1 MQVFHNTHEPRPYMF
16 GSLEVPGVKV
26 YCRRGSVDS
35 LSEIERERERE
46 RDMDPKAIGSRHMR
60 SPRVHVDPA

>member
-46 RDMDPKAIGSRHMR
+46 IWIQKQL
-60 SPRVHVDPA
+60 VPAT